1 MYMQVNQNNNPLLT
15 IIVVALSIYFLR
27 MTKSSIASALD
38 NQVIVSLIIFI
49 VSQISMKD
57 PVKAFIA
64 TLILT
69 FAIEGMKPPAQ
80 PVKVET
86 MESMADLENLALDQV
101 ADLRIRGRNLLDKA
115 LERFGENKKYQTIC
129 SETTDIEGQNDPTY
143 YELMSDVNDED
154 DDISPETLAQ
164 IVSNVTEIKEAIDV
178 VKRETTEAVKE
189 AAKEATKEAV
199 QVVAEVAKQA
209 VQEAKEAVQE
219 AKEAVQE
226 AKKDIVTEVLINNA
240 NNQQA
245 VKEAVKEVL
254 QKSSC
259 SSNSYDPE
267 ELTGYDPLF
276 YGASL

>member
-1 MYMQVNQNNNPLLT
+1 MQVNQNNNPLLT

-143 YELMSDVNDED
+143 YELMADVNGDED
-154 DDISPETLAQ
+154 DDIAPETLAQ

-199 QVVAEVAKQA
+199 QVVAEVAKQ
-209 VQEAKEAVQE
+209 AVQE